1 MVGLYDI
8 NCASARH
15 LQAFASIPQE
25 LAEKI
30 VAYRKKRIRICHI
43 DELCR
48 IRGLSRKY
56 CGRLVSVFYV
66 PNQFVP
72 RIGAQLPY
80 INTLSSITVQQKH
93 QKGNGNLKKRKRK
106 IKRRGNKRKNE
117 NIGRKRTLQKKG
129 ISTQNKKCYHKST
142 NQNRINTQN
151 KPVKNRKGN
160 NQSAKRQQTAN
171 TVQNNKSL
179 GSIQSHVIQRANDKM
194 EMISRWAA
202 TVPKFEGGGQGD
214 CTKIKL
220 DNIPGHDNMC
230 TYYYEK
236 YETQKSPK
244 SKVERVVFEERIPEK
259 NHGPVGLYQNCIIL

>member
-1 MVGLYDI
+1 MVKLYDI

-15 LQAFASIPQE
+15 LQAFASIPQD

-30 VAYRKKRIRICHI
+30 VAYRKKRKRICHI

-66 PNQFVP
+66 PNQVVP
-72 RIGAQLPY
+72 IIGAQLPY
-80 INTLSSITVQQKH
+80 INTLSSITVQQKR
-93 QKGNGNLKKRKRK
+93 QKGNGNLKKRKGK
-106 IKRRGNKRKNE
+106 LKRHGDKRKNE
-117 NIGRKRTLQKKG
+117 NRGRKRTLQKKG

-142 NQNRINTQN
+142 NQKKLNTLN
-151 KPVKNRKGN
+151 KPAKNRKGKC
-160 NQSAKRQQTAN
+160 QSVKRQQTSN
-171 TVQNNKSL
+171 TVQNNKSS

-194 EMISRWAA
+194 EMISRWVA
-202 TVPKFEGGGQGD
+202 TVPKFEDGGQGD

-220 DNIPGHDNMC
+220 NNIPGHDHMC

-236 YETQKSPK
+236 YETQNSPK
-244 SKVERVVFEERIPEK
+244 SKVERVVFGERLPEK
-259 NHGPVGLYQNCIIL
+259 NHDHVGLYKNCVIL